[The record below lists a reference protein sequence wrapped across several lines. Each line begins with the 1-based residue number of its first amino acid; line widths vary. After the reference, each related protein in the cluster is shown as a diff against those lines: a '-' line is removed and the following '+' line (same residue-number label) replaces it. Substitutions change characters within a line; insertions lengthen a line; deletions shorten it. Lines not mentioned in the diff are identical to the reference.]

1 MTIRPALNESTSV
14 GEAVFDVLEA
24 AGIDM
29 IFGLRGGHTSKMLGA
44 LQKREGRLRYVP
56 VRQET
61 VATQMAETVGRLTG
75 RPGVVMGQGPWMSGW
90 GFTGLVEA
98 ARSGS
103 PLVML
108 TDFCDVT
115 PYALHG
121 PYQAVTGHY
130 GTTNL
135 EQMLNSIV
143 KQVFVVREAAEAAV
157 AVQLAIKHSLA
168 GTPGPTAVVM
178 TGPAVD
184 GPIGPD
190 SVPRL
195 YPTQFYLPSRRQP
208 ADAQDVRTAAL
219 AIQQAK
225 RPVIVAGNGVRVA
238 AGYAELEDL
247 AERIQAPVATTLAG
261 KGCFPED
268 HPLALGVMGS
278 YGHPTANA
286 YLAEADLVVAIGTRL
301 GVSDTGN
308 AHPALIDPS
317 RQAIVQIDIDPR
329 NVGWT
334 FPVEHPLV
342 GDAPTVLD
350 QLMNELPEVAAN
362 GGGSREVVRVLREK
376 HGFFD
381 GAHYERDDQP
391 IAPPRVMAEL
401 MKVLPADSVVTC
413 DAGANRLWTTR
424 FFQTKKAGGYVHNGT
439 GSMGYAVPS
448 AIAAKLLYPEKPVV
462 AVCGDGGFVMTM
474 NGLFTAVEEK
484 LGIVVV
490 VLNNHTFAHSL
501 HGTGVELGTHLGDV
515 DHAAIA
521 KGMGCEGVRV
531 TDPADLATALS
542 AALGRSVPTV
552 IDVLVSPE
560 MKFSEVSVALASFK
574 GSTDLSGY
582 SA

>member
-1 MTIRPALNESTSV
+1 VTTRPALNESTSV
-14 GEAVFDVLEA
+14 GEAVFDVLED
-24 AGIDM
+24 AGIEL

-44 LQKREGRLRYVP
+44 LQKRAKLKYIS

-115 PYALHG
+115 PYALHA

-143 KQVFVVREAAEAAV
+143 KQVFVVRESAEAAV
-157 AVQLAIKHSLA
+157 AVQLAIKHA
-168 GTPGPTAVVM
+168 MTGTPGPTAVVM

-184 GPIGPD
+184 GPIGPE

-195 YPTQFYLPSRRQP
+195 YPTQFYLPSGRQP
-208 ADAQDVRTAAL
+208 ADPESVRSAAAAIERAQ
-219 AIQQAK
+219 
-225 RPVIVAGNGVRVA
+225 RPVIVAGNGIRVGH
-238 AGYAELEDL
+238 GYAELQEL
-247 AERIQAPVATTLAG
+247 AERIQAPVTTSLAG
-261 KGCFPED
+261 KGCFPEN
-268 HPLALGVMGS
+268 HVLALGVMGS

-286 YLAEADLVVAIGTRL
+286 YLAEADLVLAIGTRL

-317 RQAIVQIDIDPR
+317 RQAIVQIDIEPR

-334 FPVEHPLV
+334 FPVEHGLV
-342 GDAPTVLD
+342 GDAATVVR
-350 QLMNELPEVAAN
+350 QLMDELPESSARGDATPLVAK
-362 GGGSREVVRVLREK
+362 LRDM

-381 GAHYERDDQP
+381 GDLYECADQP

-401 MKVLPADSVVTC
+401 MRALPEDSIVTC

-448 AIAAKLLYPEKPVV
+448 AIAVKLLHPEKPVV
-462 AVCGDGGFVMTM
+462 AVCGDGGFAMTM
-474 NGLFTAVEEK
+474 NGLFTALEQK

-501 HGTGVELGTHLGDV
+501 HGTGVELGTQLGDV

-531 TDPADLATALS
+531 ADPADLAAALDE
-542 AALGRSVPTV
+542 ALGRSVPTV
-552 IDVLVSPE
+552 IDVVVSPE
-560 MKFSEVSVALASFK
+560 MKFAEVSVALASFK